1 MVRHVLRVLA
11 SLFWP
16 LILSGMFSDP
26 NLKSQGRRSLVQ
38 LGQVTTLDIVRDS
51 RGGSGSHRVFP
62 ERLSDCRAE
71 RTFSGK
77 AMSRQPHG
85 RA

>member
-11 SLFWP
+11 SLFWS

-38 LGQVTTLDIVRDS
+38 LGQVTTPDIIRDS
-51 RGGSGSHRVFP
+51 RGGSGKSQGLPR
-62 ERLSDCRAE
+62 EAI
-71 RTFSGK
+71 
-77 AMSRQPHG
+77 
-85 RA
+85 